1 MPLHILNYKANT
13 QLCTE
18 IRNIMER
25 PIDEAFYKIA
35 LERIEELL
43 PMVSDETPTYD
54 RKVIELKIMSDIV
67 IKYEEAHFPI

>member
-1 MPLHILNYKANT
+1 MNYKTNT

-18 IRNIMER
+18 IQNNMER
-25 PIDEAFYKIA
+25 PIDEAVYKTA
-35 LERIEELL
+35 LERIEKLL
-43 PMVSDETPTYD
+43 PMVSDETSTYD